1 MAEQTTEPKTIGKY
15 QINGVLGRGAMGV
28 VYKGYDPNIAR
39 PVAIKTIHKS
49 LLATEMGQ
57 ELLQR
62 FRNEAQAVGRLTH
75 SNVVS
80 IFDFDIEEGMPF
92 FVMELVEGRE
102 LKSLIKEGH
111 RFSVEEIVDII
122 GQILDG
128 LSYTHGLG
136 IVHRDIK
143 PANIFI
149 LNGSGTVKIADFGI
163 ARVDNSEL
171 TQVGSVLGTPSYMSP
186 EQCTGSHVDARSDLF
201 SVGVLMYELLTGRKA
216 FKGDNSNTIMH
227 NVVHGEPQNPSELN
241 GELPKAF
248 DPLVKKALAKKVDQ
262 RFQSAEEFKEA
273 LSMALQGKRIV
284 APGLFKR
291 VMLSGGGAALVVA
304 LGVGS
309 YWFIQSQPNRGQP
322 VNHVENNTAPIA
334 KPPIIAKT
342 IDPADQE
349 KIKRL
354 LKVARAHTLV
364 GRLVSPQ
371 GSCALDTYQLI
382 LEIDPYNEAA
392 KKGLEDISNKLLERT
407 QALLGEGKLEETK
420 RQLDLALHLFPQHE
434 GLMQLRL
441 ELEKR
446 TNGT

>member
-1 MAEQTTEPKTIGKY
+1 MAEQSTEPKTIGKY
-15 QINGVLGRGAMGV
+15 QIQGVLGRGAMGV

-128 LSYTHGLG
+128 LAYTHGLG

-149 LNGSGTVKIADFGI
+149 LDSGGTVKIADFGI

-227 NVVHGEPQNPSELN
+227 NVVHGEPQNPTDLN
-241 GELPKAF
+241 GDLPKAF
-248 DPLVKKALAKKVDQ
+248 DSLVKKALAKKAEQ
-262 RFQSAEEFKEA
+262 RFQSAEEFKAA
-273 LSMALQGKRIV
+273 LLHALQGKRV
-284 APGLFKR
+284 APPGSAKKLAIA
-291 VMLSGGGAALVVA
+291 GGGVALVVA
-304 LGVGS
+304 IGVGS
-309 YWFIQSQPNRGQP
+309 FALINSQQKNKDQQTSHSAVVQEPAAQRP
-322 VNHVENNTAPIA
+322 VIA
-334 KPPIIAKT
+334 KV
-342 IDPADQE
+342 IDPVDQE

-382 LEIDPYNEAA
+382 LDIDPYNEDA
-392 KKGLEDISNKLLERT
+392 KKGLEEISNQLLKRT
-407 QALLGEGKLEETK
+407 QALMAEGKLDETK

-441 ELEKR
+441 DLEKR
-446 TNGT
+446 TN